1 MKIAITGGIGS
12 GKSFICQHLAQR
24 GIKVYNCDEAA
35 KQLLRTSPQMQLQL
49 SKLVG
54 PELYRNNQLQKK
66 ILASFILENSRYAR
80 AVDDIIHPAVAR
92 DFETSGFDWLESA
105 ILFDSN
111 FISRTPIHFVVC
123 VTAPT
128 PLRIERIVKRN
139 NITPEQAKKWV
150 DRQMSQAE
158 IISRS
163 NYEIIND
170 GQHDINRQLDQLLQT
185 LEENELLNKK

>member
-12 GKSFICQHLAQR
+12 GKSFICQHLAKR

-66 ILASFILENSRYAR
+66 TLASFILENSRYAR

-111 FISRTPIHFVVC
+111 FISRTTIHFVVC

-128 PLRIERIVKRN
+128 PLRIERIVKRD